1 MKFSLFMI
9 MCSLIAGDCTTP
21 HQMDTYYNDMYSC
34 LNAGYEESLN
44 KSKEIGKSDI
54 NEFNI
59 YMKFVCV
66 EEEVIIPPE
75 KPV

>member
-1 MKFSLFMI
+1 
-9 MCSLIAGDCTTP
+9 MCSLVAGECSPP
-21 HQMDTYYNDMYSC
+21 HKMDTYYNDMYSC

>member
-1 MKFSLFMI
+1 MKFALYMI
-9 MCSLIAGDCTTP
+9 MCSLVAGECTTP

-59 YMKFVCV
+59 YLKFVCV
-66 EEEVIIPPE
+66 KEEVIIPPE